1 VKLHHLARALTGAF
15 AAGSVATAALV
26 NRSARATERE
36 NPPSGNFVEAQGV
49 KLHYIERGTGSPV
62 VLLHGNGVSSRD
74 WQLSGV
80 LDALA
85 ANHRVVAFDRPGY
98 GYSERPRGQL
108 WTPFRQAALLSG
120 ALAALDINRPV
131 VVGHSW
137 GTLVALALALDY
149 PAEVER
155 LVLVSGY
162 YFPSLRPDVVLQA
175 GPAIP
180 VVGDVLRYT
189 ISPILARLM
198 TPLVVHHLFAPAP
211 VPERFAQLPLA
222 MSRRPSQL
230 RASAQEA
237 LTMVPSAAL
246 LAQRY
251 GELTLPIA
259 IIAGS
264 DDQLVNPLAQSNRLA
279 QLTLAHDADLVAGA
293 GHMVHYFAPERVAA
307 AAHNAL

>member
-1 VKLHHLARALTGAF
+1 MKSHQLTRALTGGI
-15 AAGSVATAALV
+15 AAASVATAALV
-26 NRSARATERE
+26 NRSAHATERE
-36 NPPSGNFVEAQGV
+36 NPPRGEFVEIQGV
-49 KLHYIERGTGSPV
+49 KLHYIERGTGSPI

-74 WQLSGV
+74 WELSGV

-98 GYSERPRGQL
+98 GYSERPRSQL
-108 WTPFRQAALLSG
+108 WTPFRQGALLSA
-120 ALAALDINRPV
+120 ALAALDIKRPV

-137 GTLVALALALDY
+137 GTLVALAFALDY

-162 YFPSLRPDVVLQA
+162 YFPSLRPDVVLQGA
-175 GPAIP
+175 PALPI
-180 VVGDVLRYT
+180 VGDVLRYT
-189 ISPILARLM
+189 IAPILARLM
-198 TPLVVHHLFAPAP
+198 TPLVVRQLFAPAP

-237 LTMVPSAAL
+237 ATMVPSAAF

-279 QLTLAHDADLVAGA
+279 QLKLNHDADLVAGA
-293 GHMVHYFAPERVAA
+293 GHMVHYFAPDRVAA
-307 AAHNAL
+307 AAE

>member
-1 VKLHHLARALTGAF
+1 VKSHQLARALTGAL
-15 AAGSVATAALV
+15 AAGSAATAALV
-26 NRSARATERE
+26 NHSARVTERE
-36 NPPSGNFVEAQGV
+36 NPPSGKFVEVQGV
-49 KLHYIERGTGSPV
+49 KLHYIERGTGSPI
-62 VLLHGNGVSSRD
+62 VLLHGNGVNARD
-74 WQLSGV
+74 WELSGV
-80 LDALA
+80 LDTLA

-120 ALAALDINRPV
+120 ALAALDIKRPV

-137 GTLVALALALDY
+137 GTLVALAFALDY

-198 TPLVVHHLFAPAP
+198 TPLAVRHLFAPAP

-222 MSRRPSQL
+222 MSRRPGQL

-259 IIAGS
+259 IIAGR
-264 DDQLVNPLAQSNRLA
+264 DDRFVNPLAQSNRLA
-279 QLTLAHDADLVAGA
+279 RLKLTHDADLVAGA
-293 GHMVHYFAPERVAA
+293 GHMVHYFAPDRVAA
-307 AAHNAL
+307 AAT